1 LHDSGIS
8 QLEILDHGGLIHLLG
23 GTLHPHHRV
32 EFFHPPR
39 EVEYSTFRVEI
50 QDHHFKWNFPPF
62 SVTVQARGLH
72 VTMYADDV
80 QYYDFYQPQLTALL
94 GTRLAECGKATN
106 LLMGNQPAVTPHQ
119 VADVVGNFESAS

>member
-1 LHDSGIS
+1 MIVEFPSWKFWTMVDLSTFWVE
-8 QLEILDHGGLIHLLG
+8 LY
-23 GTLHPHHRV
+23 TPHHRV
-32 EFFHPPR
+32 EFFPR

-119 VADVVGNFESAS
+119 VAAVAGNFVSACER